1 MQPHTKPQTIS
12 IFISNLVERNIV
24 LTSDGSLALEA
35 ARDAGGEGR
44 RLVQGS
50 RHKERRGG
58 APRQGVAAL
67 GVDAN
72 HGVYGGR
79 AGDEHTVVFC
89 IPRAQR

>member
-1 MQPHTKPQTIS
+1 MYI
-12 IFISNLVERNIV
+12 NDLVERKIV

-50 RHKERRGG
+50 RHEERRGG

-67 GVDAN
+67 GVDAD
-72 HGVYGGR
+72 HGVYGG
-79 AGDEHTVVFC
+79 
-89 IPRAQR
+89 